1 MAKTKLFEAWSFRLQ
16 QPVPFDDPKYAGSKS
31 MGFSQYNTS
40 STAQK
45 DPILKHERMCESS
58 VPDWF
63 YHSIADYTDAD
74 TDRDHDIKWFLDAVA
89 RVVDVAEDGK
99 SFTFKPKAK
108 QKYFERQYHAFLDKA
123 RELTGISLDAF
134 VGEAKYDIGMAMY
147 KLNEHYQ
154 DKFSLYVYFNDELK
168 SLDEWIR
175 ETDLSGSFY
184 FGGTLDYH
192 Y

>member
-1 MAKTKLFEAWSFRLQ
+1 MHSRIIELS
-16 QPVPFDDPKYAGSKS
+16 
-31 MGFSQYNTS
+31 
-40 STAQK
+40 K

-123 RELTGISLDAF
+123 CELTGISLDAF
-134 VGEAKYDIGMAMY
+134 VGETKYDIGMAMY

-154 DKFSLYVYFNDELK
+154 DMLRSRSAAMTK
-168 SLDEWIR
+168 
-175 ETDLSGSFY
+175 LSWRDTPGQPGGKVWEQIQISPVRSASPPALRSRWQPDSSNSWT
-184 FGGTLDYH
+184 FGI
-192 Y
+192 

>member
-1 MAKTKLFEAWSFRLQ
+1 
-16 QPVPFDDPKYAGSKS
+16 
-31 MGFSQYNTS
+31 
-40 STAQK
+40 
-45 DPILKHERMCESS
+45 MCESS

-123 RELTGISLDAF
+123 CELTGISLDAF
-134 VGEAKYDIGMAMY
+134 VGEAKYDIGINDLDFFNIVYRTARFIESWELTFRP
-147 KLNEHYQ
+147 KLIR
-154 DKFSLYVYFNDELK
+154 DARKL
-168 SLDEWIR
+168 LDDQR
-175 ETDLSGSFY
+175 AAAQQ
-184 FGGTLDYH
+184 
-192 Y
+192 

>member
-1 MAKTKLFEAWSFRLQ
+1 MSACARVLSLT
-16 QPVPFDDPKYAGSKS
+16 
-31 MGFSQYNTS
+31 GFTTPLLTTRMLTRTGITTS
-40 STAQK
+40 SGSSMLW
-45 DPILKHERMCESS
+45 PELWMWRRMVRASHLS
-58 VPDWF
+58 
-63 YHSIADYTDAD
+63 
-74 TDRDHDIKWFLDAVA
+74 R
-89 RVVDVAEDGK
+89 
-99 SFTFKPKAK
+99 KAK

-123 RELTGISLDAF
+123 CELTGISLDAF

>member
-1 MAKTKLFEAWSFRLQ
+1 MHSRIIELS
-16 QPVPFDDPKYAGSKS
+16 
-31 MGFSQYNTS
+31 
-40 STAQK
+40 K
-45 DPILKHERMCESS
+45 DPILKNERMCESS

-123 RELTGISLDAF
+123 CELTGISLDAF
-134 VGEAKYDIGMAMY
+134 VGD
-147 KLNEHYQ
+147 Q

>member
-1 MAKTKLFEAWSFRLQ
+1 MLAA
-16 QPVPFDDPKYAGSKS
+16 
-31 MGFSQYNTS
+31 
-40 STAQK
+40 
-45 DPILKHERMCESS
+45 H
-58 VPDWF
+58 
-63 YHSIADYTDAD
+63 
-74 TDRDHDIKWFLDAVA
+74 
-89 RVVDVAEDGK
+89 
-99 SFTFKPKAK
+99 
-108 QKYFERQYHAFLDKA
+108 
-123 RELTGISLDAF
+123 
-134 VGEAKYDIGMAMY
+134 

>member
-1 MAKTKLFEAWSFRLQ
+1 MHSRIIELS
-16 QPVPFDDPKYAGSKS
+16 
-31 MGFSQYNTS
+31 
-40 STAQK
+40 K

-123 RELTGISLDAF
+123 CELTGISLDAF
-134 VGEAKYDIGMAMY
+134 VGETKYDIGMAMY

-154 DKFSLYVYFNDELK
+154 EMISRIACIAFWPLMMNRPKRRSIASSRIGRTRQKPTTRLTPCVSSGTRTALYARSTTASSPISSISTK
-168 SLDEWIR
+168 M
-175 ETDLSGSFY
+175 
-184 FGGTLDYH
+184 
-192 Y
+192 

>member
-1 MAKTKLFEAWSFRLQ
+1 MKLKR
-16 QPVPFDDPKYAGSKS
+16 
-31 MGFSQYNTS
+31 
-40 STAQK
+40 
-45 DPILKHERMCESS
+45 ILTLCCM
-58 VPDWF
+58 
-63 YHSIADYTDAD
+63 
-74 TDRDHDIKWFLDAVA
+74 
-89 RVVDVAEDGK
+89 
-99 SFTFKPKAK
+99 
-108 QKYFERQYHAFLDKA
+108 
-123 RELTGISLDAF
+123 LT
-134 VGEAKYDIGMAMY
+134 

>member
-1 MAKTKLFEAWSFRLQ
+1 MHSRIIELS
-16 QPVPFDDPKYAGSKS
+16 
-31 MGFSQYNTS
+31 
-40 STAQK
+40 K

-123 RELTGISLDAF
+123 CELTGISLDAF

-154 DKFSLYVYFNDELK
+154 EKFRLYVYFNYELK

-175 ETDLSGSFY
+175 ETDLSGCFY

-192 Y
+192 F

>member
-1 MAKTKLFEAWSFRLQ
+1 MHSRIIELS
-16 QPVPFDDPKYAGSKS
+16 
-31 MGFSQYNTS
+31 
-40 STAQK
+40 K

-74 TDRDHDIKWFLDAVA
+74 TDRDHDIKWFLDA
-89 RVVDVAEDGK
+89 
-99 SFTFKPKAK
+99 
-108 QKYFERQYHAFLDKA
+108 
-123 RELTGISLDAF
+123 
-134 VGEAKYDIGMAMY
+134 EAKYDIGMAMY

>member
-1 MAKTKLFEAWSFRLQ
+1 MHSRIIELSNE
-16 QPVPFDDPKYAGSKS
+16 
-31 MGFSQYNTS
+31 
-40 STAQK
+40 
-45 DPILKHERMCESS
+45 PILKHERMCERS

-74 TDRDHDIKWFLDAVA
+74 TDRDHDIKWFLESVA
-89 RVVDVAEDGK
+89 RVVDVAEDGE

-123 RELTGISLDAF
+123 CELTGISLDAF
-134 VGEAKYDIGMAMY
+134 VGETKYDIGMAMY

-154 DKFSLYVYFNDELK
+154 DKFSLYIYFNDELK

-192 Y
+192 F